1 VPITVSR
8 KLIAYVAGVQRCG
21 SPWSCPPC
29 SSVVRHRRAEEI
41 NRAVEPHLA
50 GGGGALLLTLTLP
63 HGPGDALAPRLNLVS
78 TALKACFKGSG
89 WERRRD
95 RLGYVGSI
103 RSVEVTWGED
113 TGWHP
118 HVHVLVLFDRQVG
131 EARAEDFRAW
141 VYGRWNGFC
150 EDRGFGTVHP
160 VHGVDVE
167 VVSTSGDL
175 SRYLGKAEGGAWEV
189 GQEVARGDAKRGR
202 AGRMAPFELLAE
214 FVDTGEARLYALWME
229 YEAATFGKSAIHWS
243 PGLRAKL
250 LGDEPE
256 ESDEELAAA
265 EGLSADVLVQVLED
279 AERRRADVR
288 AGTAGRRL
296 AEIEN
301 AAAMFWFMTL
311 WRGGPSDGKERSD
324 HTEESGHAAPVTAGG
339 RGVRYR
345 AGGRG
350 RRAGA
355 RAAPP
360 RLAAGVRTHPG

>member
-1 VPITVSR
+1 
-8 KLIAYVAGVQRCG
+8 
-21 SPWSCPPC
+21 
-29 SSVVRHRRAEEI
+29 VRHRRAEDI
-41 NRAVEPHLA
+41 NQAVQPHLA
-50 GGGGALLLTLTLP
+50 RGGGALLLTLTLP

-78 TALKACFKGSG
+78 TALRACFKGSG

-103 RSVEVTWGED
+103 RSVEVTWGEA

-118 HVHVLVLFDRQVG
+118 HVHVLVLFERQVG

-167 VVSTSGDL
+167 VVSTCGDL
-175 SRYLGKAEGGAWEV
+175 ARYLGKAEGGWEV

-214 FVDTGEARLYALWME
+214 FVATGEARLYALWME

-250 LGDEPE
+250 LGDQPE
-256 ESDEELAAA
+256 ETDEELAAA
-265 EGLSADVLVQVLED
+265 EGLSDDVLVQVLED
-279 AERRRADVR
+279 AERRRVDVR
-288 AGTAGRRL
+288 GGTVGLRL

-301 AAAMFWFMTL
+301 AAAVVWFMTL
-311 WRGGPSDGKERSD
+311 WLGGPSDGKEWSD
-324 HTEESGHAAPVTAGG
+324 NTQEGGADAVTAGG
-339 RGVRYR
+339 RSVRHR
-345 AGGRG
+345 AGGRE

-355 RAAPP
+355 GAAPP
-360 RLAAGVRTHPG
+360 RLSAGV

>member
-1 VPITVSR
+1 MPITVSR

-29 SSVVRHRRAEEI
+29 SSVVRHRRAEDI

-63 HGPGDALAPRLNLVS
+63 HGPGDALGPRLNLVS

-103 RSVEVTWGED
+103 RSVEMTWGEA

-167 VVSTSGDL
+167 VVSTCGDL
-175 SRYLGKAEGGAWEV
+175 ARYLGKAEGGWEV

-202 AGRMAPFELLAE
+202 AGRMAPFELLGE
-214 FVDTGEARLYALWME
+214 FVATGESRLYALWME

-256 ESDEELAAA
+256 ETDEELAAA

-301 AAAMFWFMTL
+301 AAAVVWFMSL
-311 WRGGPSDGKERSD
+311 WIGGI
-324 HTEESGHAAPVTAGG
+324 SGAEAQASTSEVGPVLRPGAECPQ
-339 RGVRYR
+339 
-345 AGGRG
+345 G
-350 RRAGA
+350 RRPRRGSGRVGSAAGA
-355 RAAPP
+355 SRAVRP
-360 RLAAGVRTHPG
+360 RPDG